1 MDLKP
6 LMEKWGGVKRKK
18 HIGVRERGRGREREG
33 GVCGLRLAE

>member
-18 HIGVRERGRGREREG
+18 TRRSKREREG
-33 GVCGLRLAE
+33 EREGGRSVWAEAC